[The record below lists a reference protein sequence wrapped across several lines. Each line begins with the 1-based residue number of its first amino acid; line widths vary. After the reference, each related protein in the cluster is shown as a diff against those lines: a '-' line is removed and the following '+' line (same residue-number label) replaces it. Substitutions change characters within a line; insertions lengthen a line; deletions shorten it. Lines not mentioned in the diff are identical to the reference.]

1 VAEKVTLTVPESQVI
16 EWVRQLSP
24 EAKLDVLRIL
34 VPKLEELEALVDY
47 GSQRMRDLA
56 ADRDIDWDSLTEGER
71 ERLVDELLHES

>member
-1 VAEKVTLTVPESQVI
+1 MAETVTLTVPESQVI

-34 VPKLEELEALVDY
+34 VPKLDELEALVDY

-56 ADRDIDWDSLTEGER
+56 ADRGIDWDSLTESER
-71 ERLVDELLHES
+71 ECLIDELLHES

>member
-1 VAEKVTLTVPESQVI
+1 VAETITLTVPESQVI

-34 VPKLEELEALVDY
+34 VPKLDELEALVNY

-56 ADRDIDWDSLTEGER
+56 AARGIDWESLTESER
-71 ERLVDELLHES
+71 EHLVDELLHQS